1 MKRALLTILIAALAA
16 ALNTSVSDG
25 RDAGMAT
32 KVELPKAALEGK
44 MSVEEAIAGR
54 RSRREFSDKALTLQQ
69 VAQILWCAQ
78 GTTDERG
85 LKRAAPSAGATYPLD
100 VFIAVGKAGVVGL
113 KEGVYHYVPSGHA
126 LVQTGGVDVRA
137 KIASAALNQGF
148 LAEAPLDVLIAA
160 DYERTTGR
168 YGERG
173 IRYVHIEVGHA
184 GQNIYLQAEALG
196 LGTVA
201 VGAFEDKGVA
211 RAFGLPGDLEPLYL
225 MPIGYVRGAL

>member
-1 MKRALLTILIAALAA
+1 MKHAWLVVLIAALAA
-16 ALNTSVSDG
+16 AVNAGVSDG

-32 KVELPKAALEGK
+32 KVELPKAVLEGT

-69 VAQILWCAQ
+69 VAQLLWCAQ
-78 GTTDERG
+78 GATGERG
-85 LKRAAPSAGATYPLD
+85 SKRAAPSAGATYPLS
-100 VFIAVGKAGVVGL
+100 VFLAVGKGGVAGL
-113 KEGVYHYVPSGHA
+113 KEGVYRYVPSEHA
-126 LVQTGGVDVRA
+126 LVQTGGGDVRGRVA
-137 KIASAALNQGF
+137 AAALNQGF
-148 LAEAPLDVLIAA
+148 LAEAPLVVLIAA
-160 DYERTTGR
+160 DYGRTTKR

-184 GQNIYLQAEALG
+184 GQNIYLQAQALG

-201 VGAFEDKGVA
+201 VGAFEDKSVA

-225 MPIGYVRGAL
+225 MPIGHVR